1 MKDYIFSGICKAYGR
16 KEVLRNVSLEIAP
29 GSFVGILG
37 LNGTGKTT
45 LLNILGDVDRNFK
58 GKISLR
64 GNQVAYMRTR
74 ITFPERRTVNEL
86 LTFYER
92 FYPFDRKKAEEMLQ
106 ATKIV
111 HKARLR
117 ALSAGMQRQLNFIC
131 NFCVESRVLL
141 LDEPLTNLD
150 LIFRDVIINSLIE
163 RAMEDRIIIVATH
176 EIKEFENLFTHVT
189 ILKNGQL
196 GPLTE
201 AEALRAQ
208 GKSVEEFYEESLR

>member
-37 LNGTGKTT
+37 LNGSGKTT

-74 ITFPERRTVNEL
+74 ITFPEWRTVNEL

-106 ATKIV
+106 RTKIV

-117 ALSAGMQRQLNFIC
+117 SLSAGMQR
-131 NFCVESRVLL
+131 
-141 LDEPLTNLD
+141 
-150 LIFRDVIINSLIE
+150 
-163 RAMEDRIIIVATH
+163 
-176 EIKEFENLFTHVT
+176 
-189 ILKNGQL
+189 
-196 GPLTE
+196 
-201 AEALRAQ
+201 
-208 GKSVEEFYEESLR
+208 

>member
-37 LNGTGKTT
+37 LNGSGKTT

-74 ITFPERRTVNEL
+74 ITFPEWRMVNEL

-117 ALSAGMQRQLNFIC
+117 SLSAGMQRQLNFIC

-150 LIFRDVIINSLIE
+150 LIFRDIIINSLIE

-189 ILKNGQL
+189 ILKNGKL

-208 GKSVEEFYEESLR
+208 GKSVEEFYEESLG

>member
-16 KEVLRNVSLEIAP
+16 KEVLRNVSMEIAP

-37 LNGTGKTT
+37 LNGSGKTT

-74 ITFPERRTVNEL
+74 ITFPEWRMVNEL

-117 ALSAGMQRQLNFIC
+117 SLSAGMQRQLNFIC

-150 LIFRDVIINSLIE
+150 LIFRDIIINSLIE

-189 ILKNGQL
+189 ILKNGKL

-208 GKSVEEFYEESLR
+208 GKSVEEFYEESLG